1 MPDQTNILPGTL
13 DVLILKAVSL
23 GPQHGYGVL
32 LRVGQI
38 TGGAFLIE
46 QGALY
51 PALYRLEH
59 RGLLMAEW
67 GTSDNNRRAKFYSLT
82 ASGRSQLQKET
93 GPVGTGLPRRWGQH
107 WAPRKS
113 DSDIVRAITFVG
125 FNPMTALRQGQR

>member
-1 MPDQTNILPGTL
+1 MPDQINILPGTL
-13 DVLILKAVSL
+13 DVLILKAVLL

-82 ASGRSQLQKET
+82 ASGRSQVQKET
-93 GPVGTGLPRRWGQH
+93 GRWNRIAAAMG
-107 WAPRKS
+107 
-113 DSDIVRAITFVG
+113 
-125 FNPMTALRQGQR
+125 TALGTQEI